1 MQTNGEGLGQT
12 DATVRMTVQEAAALG
27 VTVEAVCGR
36 LHRGKYGLIP
46 TARLPDHEPERS
58 TERLDVRSANGR
70 ANGRTNVGSGPAEV
84 VEGLL
89 DEVGFLR
96 AELAERSDA
105 LRRREELH
113 GEEIRRRGHIIAGL
127 VERLPPQLEAPS
139 SPTPRDAPQTTGG
152 DAEGSVP
159 RPVAEGSQE
168 APGLRSW
175 LYRFFFGP

>member
-1 MQTNGEGLGQT
+1 
-12 DATVRMTVQEAAALG
+12 MTVQEAAALG

-159 RPVAEGSQE
+159 PRPPKALRRPQGGARGCIGSSSGHDTRRKKG
-168 APGLRSW
+168 AS
-175 LYRFFFGP
+175 